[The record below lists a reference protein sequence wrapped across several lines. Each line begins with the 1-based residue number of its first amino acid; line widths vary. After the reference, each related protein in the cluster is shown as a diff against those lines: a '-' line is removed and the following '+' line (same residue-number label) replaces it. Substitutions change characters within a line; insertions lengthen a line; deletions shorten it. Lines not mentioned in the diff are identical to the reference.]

1 MRSFFSSYFSLWL
14 LFLFTVLHLRVS
26 IVCAA
31 HWLLWISHCSMVR
44 HAVNL
49 VSYLLG
55 KDDSCKPSFP
65 FFSWI
70 CKCPFDGSQQ
80 QTHPGWVLV
89 LDLPC
94 LFVPS
99 DRCFPSAFLHPLPT
113 LIFLWSLQQQAMCS
127 DSGNWPKDG
136 KFTLTWLLYKE
147 TIVFNSF
154 LGSVVEN
161 NKGVVMMKTLE
172 KQALFHKLRSRSL
185 SCVSSL

>member
-1 MRSFFSSYFSLWL
+1 
-14 LFLFTVLHLRVS
+14 
-26 IVCAA
+26 
-31 HWLLWISHCSMVR
+31 
-44 HAVNL
+44 
-49 VSYLLG
+49 
-55 KDDSCKPSFP
+55 
-65 FFSWI
+65 
-70 CKCPFDGSQQ
+70 
-80 QTHPGWVLV
+80 
-89 LDLPC
+89 
-94 LFVPS
+94 
-99 DRCFPSAFLHPLPT
+99 
-113 LIFLWSLQQQAMCS
+113 MCS